1 MVWPLVLV
9 IISIP
14 LMGQKIDRL
23 SILAMIISFSGVVVL
38 SLQGG
43 TGDKNPGNRLG
54 IILALST
61 SVIWAFYFI
70 QNAKDKTD
78 PVIRLFLNFLFAT
91 LYLLAG
97 GILKDHTLPSTSAG
111 WFSAIYVG
119 VFEMGITF
127 VMWLMALQYA
137 PTTDR
142 ISNLVYMAPFLN
154 LFIVHI
160 VLDEK
165 IYVTTIFG
173 IILLVSGILIQNL
186 FSRHEKS
193 N

>member
-1 MVWPLVLV
+1 
-9 IISIP
+9 
-14 LMGQKIDRL
+14 MGQKINWL
-23 SILAMIISFSGVVVL
+23 SILAMLISFSGVVVVA
-38 SLQGG
+38 LQGG
-43 TGDKNPGNRLG
+43 TGGKSPGNRLG
-54 IILALST
+54 IVLALST
-61 SVIWAFYFI
+61 SLIWAFYFI
-70 QNAKDKTD
+70 QNARNKTD

-97 GILKDHTLPSTSAG
+97 GILKDHTLPLTAG
-111 WFSAIYVG
+111 GWYSAIYVG
-119 VFEMGITF
+119 VFEMGVTF

-154 LFIVHI
+154 LFIVHV
-160 VLDEK
+160 VLNEK
-165 IYVTTIFG
+165 IYMTTISG

-186 FSRHEKS
+186 IIKHEKS